1 MNTTGRDYKREA
13 ATESPKRKKQRA
25 ERNRARRAMLRQ
37 LTDKHGAAVAKRMME
52 GKDVDHKKP
61 LAQGGTSKMSNLRL
75 RSQKANRS
83 DKGTIFKGK
92 RTTRPKNPLKD

>member
-13 ATESPKRKKQRA
+13 ATESPKRRRERA
-25 ERNRARRAMLRQ
+25 ERNRARRAMMKQ
-37 LTDKHGAAVAKRMME
+37 LTEKHGKAVAERMMH

-61 LAQGGTSKMSNLRL
+61 LGIGGSNKPSNWRL
-75 RSQKANRS
+75 RSEHSNRA
-83 DKGTIFKGK
+83 DKKGLGG